1 MRSWTPRAAAFLLAA
16 GLVLT
21 ACGGGGSGGGEGP
34 PASEGGELTV
44 ANWQWLEPN
53 RGDTIW
59 EAVGGY
65 STANPNAT
73 LTKQEITR
81 KDYENTLKTQL
92 GAGQGPDILV
102 IPDTFF
108 PELANANLLE
118 PLDGVLAPED
128 EARLN
133 ATNEAGVFEGK
144 RLALSW
150 EVVNYAMFW
159 NKEILDRAGVAPP
172 TTPDELVAAAK
183 TITEKTGVTGFF
195 VRHQMNEET
204 PWWTDF
210 ANWPYGFGGSW
221 SKDGK
226 LTIDSPENIA
236 AVTAYKQAYDSGA
249 FAVGD
254 DASTARSKFT
264 EGNLAMMIDN
274 SSALYTMVNG
284 NTTVPSAG
292 VGASALPFPEPGS
305 ANVGVYI
312 GINANSEHKALA
324 KDFLKWMFTS
334 KAQTALAAAL
344 APSTI
349 GTDAET
355 PQQFLTDN
363 PWVGAFKEQSASHP
377 AVVEGLETKT
387 PQVRKAVLT
396 QIERVLTQNVDPA
409 EALRQAQ
416 QDAEAAAG

>member
-1 MRSWTPRAAAFLLAA
+1 MPLTPRAAALLLAA
-16 GLVLT
+16 ALTLT
-21 ACGGGGSGGGEGP
+21 ACGGGESGGGEGP
-34 PASEGGELTV
+34 PASEGGELTF

-53 RGDTIW
+53 RGDAIW
-59 EAVGGY
+59 ETVSGY
-65 STANPNAT
+65 SAANPAAT

-81 KDYENTLKTQL
+81 KDYENTLKTQM

-102 IPDTFF
+102 IPDSFF
-108 PELANANLLE
+108 PELADAGLLE
-118 PLDGVLAPED
+118 PLGGVLAPED
-128 EARLN
+128 EAALN
-133 ATNEAGVFEGK
+133 ATNEAGVVEGE

-150 EVVNYAMFW
+150 EVVNYGLFW
-159 NKEILDRAGVAPP
+159 NSEILAAAGVAPP
-172 TTPDELVAAAK
+172 TTPDELVAAAR
-183 TITEKTGVTGFF
+183 TITDKTGVTGFF

-221 SKDGK
+221 SEGGA

-254 DASTARSKFT
+254 DASTARSKFA

-284 NTTVPSAG
+284 NTTVPSAS
-292 VGASALPFPEPGS
+292 VAASALPFPEPAS

-312 GINANSEHKALA
+312 GISANSDNKALA
-324 KDFLKWMFTS
+324 KDFLKWMFS
-334 KAQTALAAAL
+334 PEAQTALAGAL

-355 PQQFLTDN
+355 PQQFIADN
-363 PWVGAFKEQSASHP
+363 PWVGAFKEQAASRA
-377 AVVEGLETKT
+377 AVVEGFETST
-387 PQVRKAVLT
+387 PKIRKAVLT